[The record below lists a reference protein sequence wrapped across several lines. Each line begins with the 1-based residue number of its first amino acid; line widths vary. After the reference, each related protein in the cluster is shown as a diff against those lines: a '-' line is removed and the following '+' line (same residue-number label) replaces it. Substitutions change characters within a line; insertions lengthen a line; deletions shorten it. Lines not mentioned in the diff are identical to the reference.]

1 MRSVSPKPFELTNEE
16 TDEMIDFFNKY
27 DRNTNG
33 QLELDELQKLFASMN
48 VIALKDDIEA
58 FFDRVD
64 KDKDGT
70 IDFDELMV
78 VIEDILAEK
87 YNNDDIIDA
96 FSIIDEDGSGSLTNA
111 EVADAMEKADVGI
124 SQEDIIYLLEEAD
137 VSGDGL
143 ISFSE
148 FRSLLFGF

>member
-1 MRSVSPKPFELTNEE
+1 MDTTLRLTNEE
-16 TDEMIDFFNKY
+16 TVEMIDFFNKY

-70 IDFDELMV
+70 IDFDELMI

-124 SQEDIIYLLEEAD
+124 SQEDILYLLEEAD